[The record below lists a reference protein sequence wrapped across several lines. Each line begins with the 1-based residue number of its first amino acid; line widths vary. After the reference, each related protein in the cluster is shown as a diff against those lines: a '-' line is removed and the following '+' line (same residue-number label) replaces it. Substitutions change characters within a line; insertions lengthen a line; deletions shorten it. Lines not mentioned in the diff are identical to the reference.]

1 MRNKANTLLIKEN
14 MTIREKNREIRYTGT
29 FDSNAR
35 GFGFVKVEG
44 FERDLFIPEGRDGGA
59 VYGDTVEVR
68 ILKGSVDENGR
79 SDDGRGRRAEAE
91 VTAIIERGIRQIV
104 GPQELQRQSGCRKGQ
119 KGADGEHHDRR
130 RSDAGSAQD
139 PL

>member
-59 VYGDTVEVR
+59 VYRDTVEER
-68 ILKGSVDENGR
+68 IL
-79 SDDGRGRRAEAE
+79 
-91 VTAIIERGIRQIV
+91 
-104 GPQELQRQSGCRKGQ
+104 
-119 KGADGEHHDRR
+119 
-130 RSDAGSAQD
+130 
-139 PL
+139 